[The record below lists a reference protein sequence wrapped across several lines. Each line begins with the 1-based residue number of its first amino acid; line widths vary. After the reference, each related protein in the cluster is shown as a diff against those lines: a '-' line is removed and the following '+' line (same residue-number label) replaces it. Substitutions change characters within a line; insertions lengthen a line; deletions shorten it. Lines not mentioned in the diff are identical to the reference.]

1 MKGLKLLLLTFA
13 TLAITAC
20 SDDTTDEWHGDF
32 GSIQVPD
39 TRQLSQKIPAGQTA
53 GNSEIF
59 FSTNDAWNS
68 AITDE
73 SRAEAPTWVRINPDH
88 GDAAGDYDIRVETD
102 PNTAEESR
110 TAFIEITCGTNSIL
124 ITITQSGTD
133 GEDTNEP
140 DEPNIGEQVRYW
152 QLHKIV
158 GRDAS
163 GSLIAEM
170 EYTYELPAEFSKECR
185 ITGFKISAADKN
197 GTLRPVETWQFTYE
211 GDDCIRFSFTREID
225 GEQPYTQTADG
236 TLYGYFCDVRSGGYE
251 LTSTLSGSE
260 IETYGFDCTYG
271 TGTFNSDKL
280 TSISRYNSLTLE
292 PICEKYEWEKDPWG
306 PLEAW
311 DNCSAV
317 IRTLENEPN
326 TETFRQEYGYDYD
339 ETTAWSDFI
348 YELEG
353 TPLLNSDPILMF
365 SPLPDKLRQGQLS
378 ISGIWQTA
386 SSQPEL
392 LQQTALSEAV
402 LTAPRDNQV
411 IEQPN
416 IEQRSRLG
424 NFLRENLI
432 LLAGQGST
440 GRMVVNQ
447 DNLRGQQFEGPFDD
461 QPVIHHRRLH
471 PALAYPLPLDD
482 PVARIEVQAPALLVL
497 HLRQQGS
504 EYSDHIVA
512 RTDRI
517 GSQLP
522 GSKHPAA
529 QFDSRLNPSGAFEA
543 DSGSHTQPRDVG
555 ISQCGEPP
563 FETGQQRP
571 GKPLR
576 ITVVQQ
582 QFQQLLI
589 GQRFNAPG
597 KQFYRRFAH
606 DTPVPFGR

>member
-271 TGTFNSDKL
+271 TGSFNSDKL

-292 PICEKYEWEKDPWG
+292 PICEKYEWEK
-306 PLEAW
+306 E
-311 DNCSAV
+311 
-317 IRTLENEPN
+317 
-326 TETFRQEYGYDYD
+326 
-339 ETTAWSDFI
+339 
-348 YELEG
+348 
-353 TPLLNSDPILMF
+353 
-365 SPLPDKLRQGQLS
+365 KL
-378 ISGIWQTA
+378 TY
-386 SSQPEL
+386 SQPSFL
-392 LQQTALSEAV
+392 YHSMLSSR
-402 LTAPRDNQV
+402 PRRN
-411 IEQPN
+411 
-416 IEQRSRLG
+416 G
-424 NFLRENLI
+424 
-432 LLAGQGST
+432 
-440 GRMVVNQ
+440 
-447 DNLRGQQFEGPFDD
+447 
-461 QPVIHHRRLH
+461 
-471 PALAYPLPLDD
+471 
-482 PVARIEVQAPALLVL
+482 
-497 HLRQQGS
+497 
-504 EYSDHIVA
+504 
-512 RTDRI
+512 
-517 GSQLP
+517 
-522 GSKHPAA
+522 
-529 QFDSRLNPSGAFEA
+529 
-543 DSGSHTQPRDVG
+543 
-555 ISQCGEPP
+555 
-563 FETGQQRP
+563 
-571 GKPLR
+571 
-576 ITVVQQ
+576 
-582 QFQQLLI
+582 
-589 GQRFNAPG
+589 
-597 KQFYRRFAH
+597 
-606 DTPVPFGR
+606 

>member
-292 PICEKYEWEKDPWG
+292 PICEKYEWE
-306 PLEAW
+306 
-311 DNCSAV
+311 
-317 IRTLENEPN
+317 
-326 TETFRQEYGYDYD
+326 
-339 ETTAWSDFI
+339 
-348 YELEG
+348 G
-353 TPLLNSDPILMF
+353 TPLLNSDPVL
-365 SPLPDKLRQGQLS
+365 LLVAEPD
-378 ISGIWQTA
+378 I
-386 SSQPEL
+386 
-392 LQQTALSEAV
+392 
-402 LTAPRDNQV
+402 
-411 IEQPN
+411 
-416 IEQRSRLG
+416 
-424 NFLRENLI
+424 
-432 LLAGQGST
+432 
-440 GRMVVNQ
+440 
-447 DNLRGQQFEGPFDD
+447 LRGLGFFSSLNNDLFRTVTTRSDDAVTTQTFEYTRQTVAHDAEIATPLIITRTTRSDERESVCRFEIQF
-461 QPVIHHRRLH
+461 
-471 PALAYPLPLDD
+471 
-482 PVARIEVQAPALLVL
+482 
-497 HLRQQGS
+497 
-504 EYSDHIVA
+504 
-512 RTDRI
+512 
-517 GSQLP
+517 
-522 GSKHPAA
+522 
-529 QFDSRLNPSGAFEA
+529 
-543 DSGSHTQPRDVG
+543 
-555 ISQCGEPP
+555 
-563 FETGQQRP
+563 
-571 GKPLR
+571 
-576 ITVVQQ
+576 
-582 QFQQLLI
+582 
-589 GQRFNAPG
+589 
-597 KQFYRRFAH
+597 RRF
-606 DTPVPFGR
+606 DLQN

>member
-1 MKGLKLLLLTFA
+1 MNGMRFRLHSGPRYT
-13 TLAITAC
+13 TALPE
-20 SDDTTDEWHGDF
+20 DPRRTNRREF
-32 GSIQVPD
+32 
-39 TRQLSQKIPAGQTA
+39 
-53 GNSEIF
+53 EIF

-353 TPLLNSDPILMF
+353 TPP
-365 SPLPDKLRQGQLS
+365 
-378 ISGIWQTA
+378 
-386 SSQPEL
+386 
-392 LQQTALSEAV
+392 
-402 LTAPRDNQV
+402 
-411 IEQPN
+411 
-416 IEQRSRLG
+416 
-424 NFLRENLI
+424 
-432 LLAGQGST
+432 
-440 GRMVVNQ
+440 
-447 DNLRGQQFEGPFDD
+447 
-461 QPVIHHRRLH
+461 
-471 PALAYPLPLDD
+471 
-482 PVARIEVQAPALLVL
+482 
-497 HLRQQGS
+497 
-504 EYSDHIVA
+504 
-512 RTDRI
+512 
-517 GSQLP
+517 
-522 GSKHPAA
+522 
-529 QFDSRLNPSGAFEA
+529 
-543 DSGSHTQPRDVG
+543 
-555 ISQCGEPP
+555 
-563 FETGQQRP
+563 QQRP
-571 GKPLR
+571 GPAAGCRTGYPARTGFLQQSQQRSFPNGHDPFRRRGYDPDLR
-576 ITVVQQ
+576 IHASDSRT
-582 QFQQLLI
+582 
-589 GQRFNAPG
+589 RC
-597 KQFYRRFAH
+597 
-606 DTPVPFGR
+606 

>member
-124 ITITQSGTD
+124 ITITQPGTD

-292 PICEKYEWEKDPWG
+292 PICEKYEWEKIPGVRWRLGIIAVLSSERSRTSQIRKHSGKSTVTTTMKRRLGAISSTNWKALPSSTATRSCCWLPNRISCADWVS
-306 PLEAW
+306 
-311 DNCSAV
+311 SAV
-317 IRTLENEPN
+317 STTIFSERSRPVPTTRLRPRPSN
-326 TETFRQEYGYDYD
+326 TRVRQSH
-339 ETTAWSDFI
+339 TM
-348 YELEG
+348 L
-353 TPLLNSDPILMF
+353 
-365 SPLPDKLRQGQLS
+365 KLRHRSSLPARPEAT
-378 ISGIWQTA
+378 SGRA
-386 SSQPEL
+386 SVDSRFNSAASTSKIRNSYFAASLCAPGNEKRGK
-392 LQQTALSEAV
+392 V
-402 LTAPRDNQV
+402 LAIPRFSL
-411 IEQPN
+411 PMP
-416 IEQRSRLG
+416 G
-424 NFLRENLI
+424 
-432 LLAGQGST
+432 
-440 GRMVVNQ
+440 
-447 DNLRGQQFEGPFDD
+447 
-461 QPVIHHRRLH
+461 PVIS
-471 PALAYPLPLDD
+471 LP
-482 PVARIEVQAPALLVL
+482 
-497 HLRQQGS
+497 S
-504 EYSDHIVA
+504 
-512 RTDRI
+512 
-517 GSQLP
+517 P
-522 GSKHPAA
+522 G
-529 QFDSRLNPSGAFEA
+529 
-543 DSGSHTQPRDVG
+543 
-555 ISQCGEPP
+555 
-563 FETGQQRP
+563 
-571 GKPLR
+571 
-576 ITVVQQ
+576 
-582 QFQQLLI
+582 
-589 GQRFNAPG
+589 
-597 KQFYRRFAH
+597 
-606 DTPVPFGR
+606 

>member
-73 SRAEAPTWVRINPDH
+73 SRAEAPTWVRINH

-271 TGTFNSDKL
+271 TDRQKFPG
-280 TSISRYNSLTLE
+280 SL
-292 PICEKYEWEKDPWG
+292 
-306 PLEAW
+306 
-311 DNCSAV
+311 
-317 IRTLENEPN
+317 
-326 TETFRQEYGYDYD
+326 
-339 ETTAWSDFI
+339 
-348 YELEG
+348 
-353 TPLLNSDPILMF
+353 
-365 SPLPDKLRQGQLS
+365 
-378 ISGIWQTA
+378 
-386 SSQPEL
+386 
-392 LQQTALSEAV
+392 
-402 LTAPRDNQV
+402 
-411 IEQPN
+411 
-416 IEQRSRLG
+416 
-424 NFLRENLI
+424 
-432 LLAGQGST
+432 
-440 GRMVVNQ
+440 
-447 DNLRGQQFEGPFDD
+447 NLR
-461 QPVIHHRRLH
+461 
-471 PALAYPLPLDD
+471 
-482 PVARIEVQAPALLVL
+482 
-497 HLRQQGS
+497 S
-504 EYSDHIVA
+504 
-512 RTDRI
+512 
-517 GSQLP
+517 
-522 GSKHPAA
+522 
-529 QFDSRLNPSGAFEA
+529 
-543 DSGSHTQPRDVG
+543 
-555 ISQCGEPP
+555 
-563 FETGQQRP
+563 
-571 GKPLR
+571 
-576 ITVVQQ
+576 
-582 QFQQLLI
+582 
-589 GQRFNAPG
+589 
-597 KQFYRRFAH
+597 
-606 DTPVPFGR
+606 PFGRKTFLRQNKVNPEDDNPQPTLPATIKESHAPLRWSVSSCPQPAQRWTAAEEQKAV

>member
-88 GDAAGDYDIRVETD
+88 GDAAGDYDIR
-102 PNTAEESR
+102 
-110 TAFIEITCGTNSIL
+110 
-124 ITITQSGTD
+124 
-133 GEDTNEP
+133 
-140 DEPNIGEQVRYW
+140 
-152 QLHKIV
+152 
-158 GRDAS
+158 
-163 GSLIAEM
+163 
-170 EYTYELPAEFSKECR
+170 
-185 ITGFKISAADKN
+185 
-197 GTLRPVETWQFTYE
+197 VETWQFTYE

-353 TPLLNSDPILMF
+353 TPLLNSDPVL
-365 SPLPDKLRQGQLS
+365 LLVAEPD
-378 ISGIWQTA
+378 I
-386 SSQPEL
+386 
-392 LQQTALSEAV
+392 
-402 LTAPRDNQV
+402 
-411 IEQPN
+411 
-416 IEQRSRLG
+416 
-424 NFLRENLI
+424 
-432 LLAGQGST
+432 
-440 GRMVVNQ
+440 
-447 DNLRGQQFEGPFDD
+447 LRGLGFFSSLNNDLFRTVTTRSDDAVTTQTFEYTRQTVAHDAEIATPLIITRTTRSDERESVCRFEIQF
-461 QPVIHHRRLH
+461 
-471 PALAYPLPLDD
+471 
-482 PVARIEVQAPALLVL
+482 
-497 HLRQQGS
+497 
-504 EYSDHIVA
+504 
-512 RTDRI
+512 
-517 GSQLP
+517 
-522 GSKHPAA
+522 
-529 QFDSRLNPSGAFEA
+529 
-543 DSGSHTQPRDVG
+543 
-555 ISQCGEPP
+555 
-563 FETGQQRP
+563 
-571 GKPLR
+571 
-576 ITVVQQ
+576 
-582 QFQQLLI
+582 
-589 GQRFNAPG
+589 
-597 KQFYRRFAH
+597 RRF
-606 DTPVPFGR
+606 DLQN

>member
-353 TPLLNSDPILMF
+353 TPLLSDPVL
-365 SPLPDKLRQGQLS
+365 LLVAEPD
-378 ISGIWQTA
+378 I
-386 SSQPEL
+386 
-392 LQQTALSEAV
+392 
-402 LTAPRDNQV
+402 
-411 IEQPN
+411 
-416 IEQRSRLG
+416 
-424 NFLRENLI
+424 
-432 LLAGQGST
+432 
-440 GRMVVNQ
+440 
-447 DNLRGQQFEGPFDD
+447 LRGLGFFSSLNNDLFRTVTTRSDDAVTTQTFEYTRQTVAHDAEIATPLIITRTTRSDERESVCRFEIQF
-461 QPVIHHRRLH
+461 
-471 PALAYPLPLDD
+471 
-482 PVARIEVQAPALLVL
+482 
-497 HLRQQGS
+497 
-504 EYSDHIVA
+504 
-512 RTDRI
+512 
-517 GSQLP
+517 
-522 GSKHPAA
+522 
-529 QFDSRLNPSGAFEA
+529 
-543 DSGSHTQPRDVG
+543 
-555 ISQCGEPP
+555 
-563 FETGQQRP
+563 
-571 GKPLR
+571 
-576 ITVVQQ
+576 
-582 QFQQLLI
+582 
-589 GQRFNAPG
+589 
-597 KQFYRRFAH
+597 RRF
-606 DTPVPFGR
+606 DLQN

>member
-292 PICEKYEWEKDPWG
+292 PSAKNTNGKKIPGVRWRLGIIAVLSSERSRTSQIRKHSGKSTVTTTMKRRLGAISSTNWKALPSSTATRSCCWLPNRISCADWVS
-306 PLEAW
+306 
-311 DNCSAV
+311 SAV
-317 IRTLENEPN
+317 STTIFSERSRPVPTTRLRPRPSN
-326 TETFRQEYGYDYD
+326 TRVRQSH
-339 ETTAWSDFI
+339 TM
-348 YELEG
+348 L
-353 TPLLNSDPILMF
+353 
-365 SPLPDKLRQGQLS
+365 KLRHRSSLPARPEAT
-378 ISGIWQTA
+378 SGRA
-386 SSQPEL
+386 SVDSRFNSAASTSKIRNSYFAASLCAPGNEKRGK
-392 LQQTALSEAV
+392 V
-402 LTAPRDNQV
+402 LAIPRFSL
-411 IEQPN
+411 PMP
-416 IEQRSRLG
+416 G
-424 NFLRENLI
+424 
-432 LLAGQGST
+432 
-440 GRMVVNQ
+440 
-447 DNLRGQQFEGPFDD
+447 
-461 QPVIHHRRLH
+461 PVIS
-471 PALAYPLPLDD
+471 LP
-482 PVARIEVQAPALLVL
+482 
-497 HLRQQGS
+497 S
-504 EYSDHIVA
+504 
-512 RTDRI
+512 
-517 GSQLP
+517 P
-522 GSKHPAA
+522 G
-529 QFDSRLNPSGAFEA
+529 
-543 DSGSHTQPRDVG
+543 
-555 ISQCGEPP
+555 
-563 FETGQQRP
+563 
-571 GKPLR
+571 
-576 ITVVQQ
+576 
-582 QFQQLLI
+582 
-589 GQRFNAPG
+589 
-597 KQFYRRFAH
+597 
-606 DTPVPFGR
+606 

>member
-260 IETYGFDCTYG
+260 IETYGFD
-271 TGTFNSDKL
+271 
-280 TSISRYNSLTLE
+280 
-292 PICEKYEWEKDPWG
+292 
-306 PLEAW
+306 
-311 DNCSAV
+311 
-317 IRTLENEPN
+317 
-326 TETFRQEYGYDYD
+326 YD

-353 TPLLNSDPILMF
+353 TPLLNSDPVL
-365 SPLPDKLRQGQLS
+365 LLVAEPD
-378 ISGIWQTA
+378 I
-386 SSQPEL
+386 
-392 LQQTALSEAV
+392 
-402 LTAPRDNQV
+402 
-411 IEQPN
+411 
-416 IEQRSRLG
+416 
-424 NFLRENLI
+424 
-432 LLAGQGST
+432 
-440 GRMVVNQ
+440 
-447 DNLRGQQFEGPFDD
+447 LRGLGFFSSLNNDLFRTVTTRSDDAVTTQTFEYTRQTVAHDAEIATPLIITRTTRSDERESVCRFEIQF
-461 QPVIHHRRLH
+461 
-471 PALAYPLPLDD
+471 
-482 PVARIEVQAPALLVL
+482 
-497 HLRQQGS
+497 
-504 EYSDHIVA
+504 
-512 RTDRI
+512 
-517 GSQLP
+517 
-522 GSKHPAA
+522 
-529 QFDSRLNPSGAFEA
+529 
-543 DSGSHTQPRDVG
+543 
-555 ISQCGEPP
+555 
-563 FETGQQRP
+563 
-571 GKPLR
+571 
-576 ITVVQQ
+576 
-582 QFQQLLI
+582 
-589 GQRFNAPG
+589 
-597 KQFYRRFAH
+597 RRF
-606 DTPVPFGR
+606 DLQN

>member
-197 GTLRPVETWQFTYE
+197 GTAPVPSKH
-211 GDDCIRFSFTREID
+211 GSSPTRETIASD
-225 GEQPYTQTADG
+225 SPSPGKSMASNLIRKLQTEPYTATSAM
-236 TLYGYFCDVRSGGYE
+236 YE
-251 LTSTLSGSE
+251 AEDT
-260 IETYGFDCTYG
+260 
-271 TGTFNSDKL
+271 NSP
-280 TSISRYNSLTLE
+280 RHF
-292 PICEKYEWEKDPWG
+292 P
-306 PLEAW
+306 
-311 DNCSAV
+311 AV
-317 IRTLENEPN
+317 
-326 TETFRQEYGYDYD
+326 
-339 ETTAWSDFI
+339 
-348 YELEG
+348 
-353 TPLLNSDPILMF
+353 
-365 SPLPDKLRQGQLS
+365 K
-378 ISGIWQTA
+378 
-386 SSQPEL
+386 
-392 LQQTALSEAV
+392 
-402 LTAPRDNQV
+402 
-411 IEQPN
+411 
-416 IEQRSRLG
+416 
-424 NFLRENLI
+424 
-432 LLAGQGST
+432 
-440 GRMVVNQ
+440 
-447 DNLRGQQFEGPFDD
+447 
-461 QPVIHHRRLH
+461 
-471 PALAYPLPLDD
+471 
-482 PVARIEVQAPALLVL
+482 
-497 HLRQQGS
+497 
-504 EYSDHIVA
+504 
-512 RTDRI
+512 
-517 GSQLP
+517 
-522 GSKHPAA
+522 
-529 QFDSRLNPSGAFEA
+529 
-543 DSGSHTQPRDVG
+543 
-555 ISQCGEPP
+555 
-563 FETGQQRP
+563 
-571 GKPLR
+571 
-576 ITVVQQ
+576 
-582 QFQQLLI
+582 
-589 GQRFNAPG
+589 
-597 KQFYRRFAH
+597 
-606 DTPVPFGR
+606 

>member
-271 TGTFNSDKL
+271 TGSFNSDKL

-353 TPLLNSDPILMF
+353 TPLLNSDPVLLLVAEPDILRGLGFF
-365 SPLPDKLRQGQLS
+365 SSLNNDLFRTVTTRSDDAVTTQTFEYTRQTVAHDAEIATPLIIYPHDPKRRAGERLS
-378 ISGIWQTA
+378 IRDSIPPLRPPKLEIRTLRPA
-386 SSQPEL
+386 CAHPA
-392 LQQTALSEAV
+392 TKSEERFLPFLAFRYRCPVRSFRSHLRDNRPFVRLAV
-402 LTAPRDNQV
+402 LISEFPIIRKK
-411 IEQPN
+411 IHLMLFLKKE
-416 IEQRSRLG
+416 IRHRSAKISRQSKLT
-424 NFLRENLI
+424 FSLRKKNL
-432 LLAGQGST
+432 ST
-440 GRMVVNQ
+440 TKQSEPGR
-447 DNLRGQQFEGPFDD
+447 R
-461 QPVIHHRRLH
+461 
-471 PALAYPLPLDD
+471 
-482 PVARIEVQAPALLVL
+482 
-497 HLRQQGS
+497 
-504 EYSDHIVA
+504 
-512 RTDRI
+512 
-517 GSQLP
+517 
-522 GSKHPAA
+522 
-529 QFDSRLNPSGAFEA
+529 
-543 DSGSHTQPRDVG
+543 
-555 ISQCGEPP
+555 
-563 FETGQQRP
+563 
-571 GKPLR
+571 
-576 ITVVQQ
+576 
-582 QFQQLLI
+582 
-589 GQRFNAPG
+589 
-597 KQFYRRFAH
+597 
-606 DTPVPFGR
+606 

>member
-124 ITITQSGTD
+124 ITIPQPGTD

-353 TPLLNSDPILMF
+353 TPLLNSDPVL
-365 SPLPDKLRQGQLS
+365 LLVAEPD
-378 ISGIWQTA
+378 I
-386 SSQPEL
+386 
-392 LQQTALSEAV
+392 
-402 LTAPRDNQV
+402 
-411 IEQPN
+411 
-416 IEQRSRLG
+416 
-424 NFLRENLI
+424 
-432 LLAGQGST
+432 
-440 GRMVVNQ
+440 
-447 DNLRGQQFEGPFDD
+447 LRGLGFFSSLNNDLFRTVTTRSDDAVTTQTFEYTRQTVAHDAEIATPLIITRTTRSDERESVCRFEIQF
-461 QPVIHHRRLH
+461 
-471 PALAYPLPLDD
+471 
-482 PVARIEVQAPALLVL
+482 
-497 HLRQQGS
+497 
-504 EYSDHIVA
+504 
-512 RTDRI
+512 
-517 GSQLP
+517 
-522 GSKHPAA
+522 
-529 QFDSRLNPSGAFEA
+529 
-543 DSGSHTQPRDVG
+543 
-555 ISQCGEPP
+555 
-563 FETGQQRP
+563 
-571 GKPLR
+571 
-576 ITVVQQ
+576 
-582 QFQQLLI
+582 
-589 GQRFNAPG
+589 
-597 KQFYRRFAH
+597 RRF
-606 DTPVPFGR
+606 DLQN

>member
-124 ITITQSGTD
+124 ITITQPGTD

-292 PICEKYEWEKDPWG
+292 PICEKYEWEKIPGVRWR
-306 PLEAW
+306 L
-311 DNCSAV
+311 
-317 IRTLENEPN
+317 
-326 TETFRQEYGYDYD
+326 
-339 ETTAWSDFI
+339 
-348 YELEG
+348 
-353 TPLLNSDPILMF
+353 
-365 SPLPDKLRQGQLS
+365 
-378 ISGIWQTA
+378 GII
-386 SSQPEL
+386 
-392 LQQTALSEAV
+392 AV
-402 LTAPRDNQV
+402 LSS
-411 IEQPN
+411 E
-416 IEQRSRLG
+416 RSRTSQIRKHSG
-424 NFLRENLI
+424 K
-432 LLAGQGST
+432 ST
-440 GRMVVNQ
+440 VTTTMK
-447 DNLRGQQFEGPFDD
+447 
-461 QPVIHHRRLH
+461 RRLGAISSTNWK
-471 PALAYPLPLDD
+471 AL
-482 PVARIEVQAPALLVL
+482 
-497 HLRQQGS
+497 
-504 EYSDHIVA
+504 
-512 RTDRI
+512 
-517 GSQLP
+517 
-522 GSKHPAA
+522 
-529 QFDSRLNPSGAFEA
+529 
-543 DSGSHTQPRDVG
+543 
-555 ISQCGEPP
+555 PP
-563 FETGQQRP
+563 QQRP
-571 GKPLR
+571 GPAAGCRTGYPARTGFLQQSQQRSFPNGHDPFRRRGYDPDLR
-576 ITVVQQ
+576 IHASDSRT
-582 QFQQLLI
+582 
-589 GQRFNAPG
+589 RC
-597 KQFYRRFAH
+597 
-606 DTPVPFGR
+606 